1 MSSNNISRYI
11 NYITKLESENKDL
24 INILLKEQQSK
35 NFYKQKYIF
44 TSNKNKTYIEVIN
57 NIKKYLKKTT

>member
-11 NYITKLESENKDL
+11 NYITKLESENKEL
-24 INILLKEQQSK
+24 INILLKEQQLK

-44 TSNKNKTYIEVIN
+44 TSNKNKIYIKVIN
-57 NIKKYLKKTT
+57 NIKKCLKKTT